1 MKVFVNRKYG
11 SPDVLQLEEVEKPTP
26 ADNEI
31 LVKVRAISVN
41 PWDWHSMRGKPA
53 FARLALGLRGP
64 KIHVLGADVAGQV
77 EVVGEDVKRF
87 QPGDE
92 VFGDLAD
99 FGGGS
104 FAEYVC
110 NSEEAFVV
118 KPTGTT
124 FEEAAAVPLA
134 ALTALQGLR
143 DKGQIQS
150 GQKVL
155 VNGASGGVGSFAVQ
169 IAKSFDT
176 EVTGV
181 CSTGNIEMVHSI
193 GADRVIDYTQDDF
206 TRNGLHYDLVFDAV
220 GNHSVSAIKRAL
232 NPGGICAVIGF
243 SSVGRMM
250 QTVLLGPFMLLGSR
264 KKMGLMVAKMKQED
278 LVSIKELVEAGK
290 VIPVIDR
297 RYSFDEIPE
306 AVRYLEEGHA
316 RGKVVVTM

>member
-1 MKVFVNRKYG
+1 
-11 SPDVLQLEEVEKPTP
+11 
-26 ADNEI
+26 
-31 LVKVRAISVN
+31 
-41 PWDWHSMRGKPA
+41 
-53 FARLALGLRGP
+53 
-64 KIHVLGADVAGQV
+64 
-77 EVVGEDVKRF
+77 
-87 QPGDE
+87 
-92 VFGDLAD
+92 
-99 FGGGS
+99 
-104 FAEYVC
+104 
-110 NSEEAFVV
+110 
-118 KPTGTT
+118 
-124 FEEAAAVPLA
+124 
-134 ALTALQGLR
+134 
-143 DKGQIQS
+143 
-150 GQKVL
+150 
-155 VNGASGGVGSFAVQ
+155 
-169 IAKSFDT
+169 
-176 EVTGV
+176 
-181 CSTGNIEMVHSI
+181 MVHSI

>member
-41 PWDWHSMRGKPA
+41 PWDWHSMRSKPA